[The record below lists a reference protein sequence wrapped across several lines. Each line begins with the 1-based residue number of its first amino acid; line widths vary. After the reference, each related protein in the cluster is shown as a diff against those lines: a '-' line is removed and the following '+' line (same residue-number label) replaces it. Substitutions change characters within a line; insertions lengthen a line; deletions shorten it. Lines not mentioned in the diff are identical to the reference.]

1 MSKII
6 NLSCPYIFFNKL
18 LSILFLFLLTPVIIV
33 ITLFIKI
40 TSKGPVIFKQERL
53 GHNKRKFFIYKFRT
67 MVEDAEVMKDKY
79 THMNYSSGPTFKI
92 ENDPRFTSIGKLLSD
107 SHLDEIPQLF
117 NVIKGNM
124 LLVGFRPPIA
134 EEVKK
139 YSTNSIQRFRG
150 YPGITSIWAVNGGH
164 KKFSFTQWIDSDIK
178 YEKRRGVIE
187 DFKLILKTIE
197 LFIYIN

>member
-1 MSKII
+1 M
-6 NLSCPYIFFNKL
+6 
-18 LSILFLFLLTPVIIV
+18 

-67 MVEDAEVMKDKY
+67 MVENADVMKDKY
-79 THMNYSSGPTFKI
+79 KHMNYSSGPTFKI

-134 EEVKK
+134 EEVKM
-139 YSTNSIQRFRG
+139 YSSENMNRFKE

-164 KKFSFTQWIDSDIK
+164 KIFSFDDWIKSDINYGK
-178 YEKRRGVIE
+178 KRGCLS
-187 DFKLILKTIE
+187 DALILVKTAK
-197 LFIYIN
+197 LFFNYFLQR